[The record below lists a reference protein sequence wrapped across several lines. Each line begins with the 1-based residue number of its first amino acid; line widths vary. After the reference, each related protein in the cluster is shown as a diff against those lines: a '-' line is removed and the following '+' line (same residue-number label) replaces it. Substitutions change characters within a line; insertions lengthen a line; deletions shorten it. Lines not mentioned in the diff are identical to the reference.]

1 MADQFPTTQDFY
13 DAEKDL
19 RTMDAVS
26 NSRDPDTGAEIDTWL
41 TRRGGQTDTVA
52 GRLKALGIERI
63 GDFTA
68 GCTVTKRNQGVLEVG
83 GSVYVW
89 LGVIPGGGKIVPP
102 GSTPAS
108 TGGIGP
114 TGWLDVGDASLR
126 SDLIA
131 PDGVGLVGG
140 AAKESDVDA
149 LTSRVSVLE
158 QTQDDE
164 AITAAN
170 IAKQLADGQSPQ
182 ISAFGDSVMNG
193 LQPPALTTQSPSNPP
208 AELALALNKLYGGTY
223 TVNNRGIGGT
233 TLRQMLA
240 GTDGSGSTFE
250 SKISAG
256 GSDQNSAVIYCNHGI
271 NDSAQNLPIGQYRS
285 DLITFVRLCRDKGKV
300 PILVTPN
307 PNPPFG
313 QISETKSKRLRDYVS
328 VMRDVAKK
336 LGCDLV
342 DNFMYF
348 EACSPVFR
356 IEEIV
361 TDGAHLS
368 DVGYSQFGHNMAIP
382 LASVSKLREPGDCAG
397 LTNTTYN
404 DNLSAA
410 RMVWPS
416 GARSGPTLTANNSV
430 ALSGVNY
437 PVVLEKAVSGISF
450 IGTQDSAAARLTAY
464 RNGVVIGDVD
474 NYRNVGDTSYHDYD
488 SESHVW
494 GRSMAGLSIFG
505 LLFNQANLGPGLE
518 LSFAGIAIPKRQ
530 DRMVTIGAAG
540 SANKVVIDSAG
551 EYLNITTD
559 LSTGKSLMLC
569 DKSGAD
575 VFELSI
581 LSGVLTGKVYKN
593 LSVVSSGTAGSG
605 LPNGVYNV
613 VINITRTGIS
623 VNLGSLGFTV
633 ATSSAMPNLKIKTPY
648 TFGDVV
654 EATSF

>member
-1 MADQFPTTQDFY
+1 MS
-13 DAEKDL
+13 DA
-19 RTMDAVS
+19 
-26 NSRDPDTGAEIDTWL
+26 
-41 TRRGGQTDTVA
+41 
-52 GRLKALGIERI
+52 
-63 GDFTA
+63 
-68 GCTVTKRNQGVLEVG
+68 
-83 GSVYVW
+83 
-89 LGVIPGGGKIVPP
+89 
-102 GSTPAS
+102 
-108 TGGIGP
+108 
-114 TGWLDVGDASLR
+114 GWLPWGDITLR
-126 SDLIA
+126 SDLA
-131 PDGVGLVGG
+131 SSATGKGVSLVYD
-140 AAKESDVDA
+140 AAKASELSA
-149 LTSRVSVLE
+149 LGVRVGALE
-158 QTQDDE
+158 QVQDDE

-170 IAKQLADGQSPQ
+170 IAKRFALGQSPQ
-182 ISAFGDSVMNG
+182 ISAFGDSVMRG
-193 LQPPALTTQSPSNPP
+193 MQPPALTSQSPSNPP

-223 TVNNRGIGGT
+223 TVNNRGISGT

-256 GSDQNSAVIYCNHGI
+256 GADQNSAVIYCNHGI
-271 NDSAQNLPIGQYRS
+271 NDSAQNLSIDQYRA

-313 QISETKSKRLRDYVS
+313 QITEIQSKRLRDYVG
-328 VMRDVAKK
+328 VMRDVAAK

-382 LASVSKLREPGDCAG
+382 LISVSKLSAEGDCAG
-397 LTNTTYN
+397 LTNVTYN
-404 DNLSAA
+404 DNLTTA

-430 ALSGVNY
+430 ALSGINY
-437 PVVLEKAVSGISF
+437 PVVLEKAVHGVSYIC
-450 IGTQDSAAARLTAY
+450 TQDSSAARLKAY

-474 NYRNVGDTSYHDYD
+474 NYRNVGNTSYHDYD
-488 SESHVW
+488 AESHVW
-494 GRSMAGLSIFG
+494 ARTMAGLSIFG
-505 LLFNQANLGPGLE
+505 LLFNQAGLGPGLE
-518 LSFAGIAIPKRQ
+518 MSFAGISIPKRQ
-530 DRMVTIGAAG
+530 DRLITIGADG
-540 SANKVVIDSAG
+540 TANRAVIDSAG
-551 EYLNITTD
+551 EYLTITAD

-575 VFELSI
+575 VFGVAI
-581 LSGVLTGKVYKN
+581 VSGVLTGKVYKN
-593 LSVVSSGTAGSG
+593 ASVVSTGTAGSG
-605 LPNGVYNV
+605 LPNGVYNI

-623 VNLGSLGFTV
+623 VNLGALGFTV

-648 TFGDVV
+648 TSADVV